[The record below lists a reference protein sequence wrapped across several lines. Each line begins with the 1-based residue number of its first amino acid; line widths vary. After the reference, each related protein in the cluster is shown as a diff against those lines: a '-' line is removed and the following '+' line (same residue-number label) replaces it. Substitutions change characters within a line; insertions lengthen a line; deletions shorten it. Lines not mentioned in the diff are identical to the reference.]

1 MEMNYE
7 NNLENLLYEFFFLS
21 DQACQNRSFDPSK
34 IEDLMERFEIEPNN
48 SFASMETQMKVEC
61 EEAENFMRDAEYE
74 MNLAM
79 EKAMED
85 FRTFEAEFDRMAK
98 EDHDNLL
105 RVANGTK
112 KMGNSM
118 ENSAT
123 LASKKYMEASLASA
137 KASMKSAW
145 KGFSVKPAKKIHPS

>member
-1 MEMNYE
+1 M
-7 NNLENLLYEFFFLS
+7 
-21 DQACQNRSFDPSK
+21 K
-34 IEDLMERFEIEPNN
+34 RFEIEPNN
-48 SFASMETQMKVEC
+48 AFASMETQMEVEY
-61 EEAENFMRDAEYE
+61 EEAENFMRDAENE
-74 MNLAM
+74 MNSAM

-98 EDHDNLL
+98 EDHDSLV
-105 RVANGTK
+105 RVADAAR

-118 ENSAT
+118 ENSAS

-145 KGFSVKPAKKIHPS
+145 KGFSIKPPKKVHPS